1 MNIKELIEQYSS
13 SEKSQYDDNFLKI
26 IQDDLNEI
34 VQELNYSSTSN
45 DLYGKLIEIK
55 KYVDKE
61 ITNLFIKTD
70 LSGKDLINAGRRQ
83 EQTNSNWEV
92 LLTFSNSGGEKLS
105 EITKSIAGTN
115 QLLAIILDGESIS
128 EASVGNQFASTGITA
143 VSYTHLTLPTIYSV

>member
-1 MNIKELIEQYSS
+1 MSIKELIEQYSLAK
-13 SEKSQYDDNFLKI
+13 KSINDDNFLKV
-26 IQDDLNEI
+26 IQDNLNDIE
-34 VQELNYSSTSN
+34 QELNYSSTSN

-92 LLTFSNSGGEKLS
+92 SLTFSLS
-105 EITKSIAGTN
+105 LIHI
-115 QLLAIILDGESIS
+115 
-128 EASVGNQFASTGITA
+128 
-143 VSYTHLTLPTIYSV
+143 